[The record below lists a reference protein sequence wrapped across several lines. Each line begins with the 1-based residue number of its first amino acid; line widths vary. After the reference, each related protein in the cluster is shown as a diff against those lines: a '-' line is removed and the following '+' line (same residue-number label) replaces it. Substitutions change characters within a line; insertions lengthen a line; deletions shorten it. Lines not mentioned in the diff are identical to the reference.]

1 MNDQATEH
9 IAAPVVKTVTM
20 WAAIAA
26 GIGVQTWA
34 DAASF
39 ATFCAAAVGT
49 LYSLIL
55 MTEWFWKK
63 VWRPLAVHF
72 GWLKP
77 ITKIWTPGDV
87 E

>member
-1 MNDQATEH
+1 MNEQTET

-26 GIGVQTWA
+26 GFGVQTWA

-39 ATFCAAAVGT
+39 ATFCAAAIGAI
-49 LYSLIL
+49 YSFCLL
-55 MTEWFWKK
+55 TEWFWKK
-63 VWRPLAVHF
+63 VWRPLCVWR

-77 ITKIWTPGDV
+77 LPTVVWKPGDDQ
-87 E
+87 